1 MFQFFVKKYFLIDY
15 LKDFVDIH
23 NHILPGIDDG
33 ARTVEDSIDLIR
45 AFGEVGINK
54 FIATPHI
61 MHNYYDNDKTSIH
74 ASLESLRSELL
85 EQHMVDISI
94 EAAAE
99 HMIDNNFESLLES
112 KGVMPMR
119 KEYLLVE
126 MSYLQP
132 SINFDE
138 AIIQTVQQGYFP
150 ILAHPERYIYLQSRM
165 NKYRKYKEQGILFQ
179 LNLLS
184 LGEYYSPETTAC
196 AKKLLEADLIDFVG
210 SDVHNLRQFNAIK
223 ELSINKRLLKKIQP
237 LIYNTI
243 ETFF

>member
-1 MFQFFVKKYFLIDY
+1 MIQFFVKKYFLVDY

-33 ARTVEDSIDLIR
+33 ANTVEESLELIR
-45 AFGEVGINK
+45 SFEGIGINK

-61 MHNYYDNDKTSIH
+61 MFNYYDNDRESIT
-74 ASLESLRSELL
+74 ASLENLKAALL
-85 EQHMVDISI
+85 EHQMKDVSI

-99 HMIDNNFESLLES
+99 HMIDNNYEMLLDED
-112 KGVMPMR
+112 GEMPMR
-119 KEYLLVE
+119 KEFMLLE

-132 SINFDE
+132 SINFDD
-138 AIIQTVQQGYFP
+138 AIIKTAQKGYFP
-150 ILAHPERYIYLQSRM
+150 VLAHPERYVFLQGRM
-165 NKYRKYKEQGILFQ
+165 NKYRRYKEQGIMFQ

-184 LGEYYSPETTAC
+184 LGDYYSPETSSATR
-196 AKKLLEADLIDFVG
+196 KLLDADLYDFVG
-210 SDVHNLRQFNAIK
+210 TDVHNIIQFKAIK
-223 ELSINKRLLKKIQP
+223 ELVLNKKMLKKVQP

>member
-1 MFQFFVKKYFLIDY
+1 MIQFYIKKYFLADY

-33 ARTVEDSIDLIR
+33 AKTVEDSMELIR
-45 AFGEVGINK
+45 GFESIGINK

-61 MHNYYDNDKTSIH
+61 MHNFYDNDRESII
-74 ASLESLRSELL
+74 ASLENLKTALL
-85 EQHMVDISI
+85 EQKMKDVSI

-99 HMIDNNFESLLES
+99 HMIDNNFELLLEEN
-112 KGVMPMR
+112 GVMPMR
-119 KEYLLVE
+119 KDYLLLE

-132 SINFDE
+132 SINFDD
-138 AIIQTVQQGYFP
+138 AIVLTAQNGYFP
-150 ILAHPERYIYLQSRM
+150 VLAHPERYVFLQGRM
-165 NKYRKYKEQGILFQ
+165 NKYRRYKEQGILFQ

-184 LGEYYSPETTAC
+184 LGEYYSSETTAA
-196 AKKLLEADLIDFVG
+196 AKKLLDANLFDFVG
-210 SDVHNLRQFNAIK
+210 TDVHNITQFNAIK
-223 ELSINKRLLKKIQP
+223 ELTLNKKMLKKIQP